1 MFETFFGFKKS
12 PFASSP
18 DPKQLFESG
27 AWTQLKARLQFLT
40 DHRGAGLLTG
50 EAGSGKSTAARTWL
64 AGLNPNLYKIIY
76 LHWSSGSALDLLRQL
91 AREPVRARLLLGIGA
106 LPVVLVELADVRL
119 DLAQPVLGGPDGVA
133 GHLDCTLAAR
143 HEAGDHVIFIGEV
156 QALDMTPDKQPLLF
170 HGGGY
175 RLLQEQS

>member
-1 MFETFFGFKKS
+1 MDCGSPPNPNRRPRLSPPASTMSNCFIRNGRTAMFETFFGFKKS

-64 AGLNPNLYKIIY
+64 AGLNPNLVQDH
-76 LHWSSGSALDLLRQL
+76 LSALVLGLGSGSIASTGPRSRSRAGSLQGRSRRSDRRSYRASQQDQKAAPDTRLR
-91 AREPVRARLLLGIGA
+91 
-106 LPVVLVELADVRL
+106 
-119 DLAQPVLGGPDGVA
+119 
-133 GHLDCTLAAR
+133 
-143 HEAGDHVIFIGEV
+143 
-156 QALDMTPDKQPLLF
+156 
-170 HGGGY
+170 
-175 RLLQEQS
+175 

>member
-64 AGLNPNLYKIIY
+64 AGLNPNLYKTI
-76 LHWSSGSALDLLRQL
+76 LSALVLGLGSGSIAST
-91 AREPVRARLLLGIGA
+91 
-106 LPVVLVELADVRL
+106 
-119 DLAQPVLGGPDGVA
+119 GPRSG
-133 GHLDCTLAAR
+133 
-143 HEAGDHVIFIGEV
+143 
-156 QALDMTPDKQPLLF
+156 
-170 HGGGY
+170 
-175 RLLQEQS
+175 S